1 MKLHRHNLSARKRL
15 REFCLSVTE
24 PVGCLR
30 RRSTQTVRGC
40 CLLPVM
46 PYSQTER
53 RPPLS
58 RLSVRP
64 LSAMRPSDSPSRPPC
79 RMPNGSPLRRDGCDN
94 RFPPTGGT
102 NSKDYQ
108 SHSHVSRLLFLYR
121 PSLRQSVFR
130 PAHESLHLL
139 PVAIVT
145 PETTGVSP
153 QSWQSAE
160 ANHRRSPTPAAHG

>member
-1 MKLHRHNLSARKRL
+1 
-15 REFCLSVTE
+15 
-24 PVGCLR
+24 
-30 RRSTQTVRGC
+30 
-40 CLLPVM
+40 
-46 PYSQTER
+46 
-53 RPPLS
+53 
-58 RLSVRP
+58 
-64 LSAMRPSDSPSRPPC
+64 MRPSDSPSRPPC

-145 PETTGVSP
+145 SETTGFLLSRGS
-153 QSWQSAE
+153 QQRQITADHRHLRLTAE
-160 ANHRRSPTPAAHG
+160 GGQILQGPADLLHPFGFGYGSFRLVVVKGIFQMLPRGTVMLISYSFTGEECSSNRQI